1 MDKKRIK
8 ESIVVVTYA
17 IILYLIL
24 INLKTINSTFDT
36 FTTLLM
42 PVITGFI
49 IAYILKGPYNFV
61 RDKVLRMSS
70 KDTQTIQTTKSVI
83 ALVMAYTLV
92 ILVLTILAILVIP
105 QLWNSIQSLIS
116 TLPDQ
121 IDILFAKFQGFLDD
135 MDGRLDT
142 SVDSEI
148 YTQLEE
154 AWVTV
159 MNFVS
164 AILTDVI
171 PAVLNGIVE
180 ITTSITNM
188 IFAFI
193 FSVYFLTGKERLSSQ
208 MSRILYAYL
217 PKARAERILYI
228 SRITNNS
235 FTNFINGQVAEAFI
249 LGILCFVGML
259 IFKMPYAVLVSVIIG
274 ATNIIPIFGPIFGS
288 IPATFIVLM
297 DDPSNPMMAVWFVVF
312 ILVMQRIDGD
322 IIYPRVV
329 GDSIGLPGVFV
340 MLAIVIGSG
349 LWGLTGMII
358 GVPLAAVFYRL
369 IKEGTNL
376 RLAEK
381 EINFE

>member
-208 MSRILYAYL
+208 MSRILQ
-217 PKARAERILYI
+217 P
-228 SRITNNS
+228 
-235 FTNFINGQVAEAFI
+235 NF
-249 LGILCFVGML
+249 
-259 IFKMPYAVLVSVIIG
+259 
-274 ATNIIPIFGPIFGS
+274 
-288 IPATFIVLM
+288 
-297 DDPSNPMMAVWFVVF
+297 
-312 ILVMQRIDGD
+312 
-322 IIYPRVV
+322 
-329 GDSIGLPGVFV
+329 
-340 MLAIVIGSG
+340 
-349 LWGLTGMII
+349 
-358 GVPLAAVFYRL
+358 
-369 IKEGTNL
+369 
-376 RLAEK
+376 
-381 EINFE
+381 

>member
-105 QLWNSIQSLIS
+105 QLWSSIQSLIS

-121 IDILFAKFQGFLDD
+121 IDILFARFQGFLDD

-154 AWVTV
+154 AWVTI

-208 MSRILYAYL
+208 MNRILYAYL

>member
-121 IDILFAKFQGFLDD
+121 IDILFARFQGFLDD